1 MLEEKLDKLKDI
13 WCSIEKWE
21 NGRYVVS
28 VEFPDGYNVY
38 DSEDEK
44 ISVFDDRKKSGRFWY
59 VAKDNTVSLIEVI
72 EFIEATVNANIE
84 AIKRAMLY
92 EAKMKEL
99 QNLFNNEQMSYDE
112 LEALSFNIQQK
123 NVFKESARPTLKVNK
138 SKKNSGK
145 EDIKIISSPMSNNEV
160 GIETIAIEDGNAN
173 KVVSKEEIANISN
186 GEMVDGVNVD
196 ELRGKKS

>member
-21 NGRYVVS
+21 DGRYVVS

-59 VAKDNTVSLIEVI
+59 VAKDDTVSLIEVI

-99 QNLFNNEQMSYDE
+99 QNLFNNEQMSYNE
-112 LEALSFNIQQK
+112 LEALSFNIPQK
-123 NVFKESARPTLKVNK
+123 AVFKETARPTLKANK
-138 SKKNSGK
+138 PKKNSDK
-145 EDIKIISSPMSNNEV
+145 EDKKIISSPMSNNEV
-160 GIETIAIEDGNAN
+160 GVETIAIEDGNAN